1 VIFDEDTIKF
11 KNEFNLNIFVNF
23 IVVTKKIRRRLSYF
37 LKIIVVTE
45 KFTKMLYGE
54 NILKEIVI

>member
-1 VIFDEDTIKF
+1 MGGDTIKF

-45 KFTKMLYGE
+45 KFTKMLSYY
-54 NILKEIVI
+54 I